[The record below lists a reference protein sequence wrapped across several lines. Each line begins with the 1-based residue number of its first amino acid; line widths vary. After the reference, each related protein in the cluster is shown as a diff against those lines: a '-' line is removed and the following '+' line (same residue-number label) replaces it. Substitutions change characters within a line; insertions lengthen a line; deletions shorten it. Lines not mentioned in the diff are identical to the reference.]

1 MYLVLLTIFS
11 EDSFNTEVPVAS
23 NLKNTNTLD
32 KFRFANI
39 RHYRLVYTCT
49 SIYIYEYS
57 RINRYLNIYRYTY
70 ILDTFTLIK

>member
-1 MYLVLLTIFS
+1 MYLVLLTIFR

-39 RHYRLVYTCT
+39 SNILVYIHVPENRYTCT
-49 SIYIYEYS
+49 CMMG
-57 RINRYLNIYRYTY
+57 
-70 ILDTFTLIK
+70 TFTLIK

>member
-1 MYLVLLTIFS
+1 MYLVLLTIFR

-39 RHYRLVYTCT
+39 SNMLVYIHVPVSIFINRYTCT
-49 SIYIYEYS
+49 CMMG
-57 RINRYLNIYRYTY
+57 
-70 ILDTFTLIK
+70 TFTLIK